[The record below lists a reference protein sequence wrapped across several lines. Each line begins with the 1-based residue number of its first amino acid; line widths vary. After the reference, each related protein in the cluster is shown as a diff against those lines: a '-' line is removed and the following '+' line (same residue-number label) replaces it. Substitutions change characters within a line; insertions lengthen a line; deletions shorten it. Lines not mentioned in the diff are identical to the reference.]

1 MAGSGSALGCST
13 VVNLCCLSRSLLVVD
28 QVLRYV
34 AFEAAAGSRAGGR
47 RATANRWM
55 SPGV

>member
-28 QVLRYV
+28 QV
-34 AFEAAAGSRAGGR
+34 FIIWCPR
-47 RATANRWM
+47 RATVSAQLR
-55 SPGV
+55 S